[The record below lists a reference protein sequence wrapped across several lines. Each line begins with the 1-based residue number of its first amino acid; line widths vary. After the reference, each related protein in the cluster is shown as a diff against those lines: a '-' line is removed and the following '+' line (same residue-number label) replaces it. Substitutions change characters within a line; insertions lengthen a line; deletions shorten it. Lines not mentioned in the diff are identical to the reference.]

1 MTWELLS
8 FWLLLVVACVYAQ
21 RRGGLPERVV
31 AAQLL
36 TAAVLTVLCRA
47 GVSIRYSSID
57 LGVVLIDALLLIGLI
72 TVAVSVDR
80 AWPIPLTSLQAIA
93 VLGHFCKLVNPELWR
108 LGYALMTTAPAYP
121 AVILLIVGTYRH
133 DQRARPVVPEP
144 YSPVSLSL

>member
-1 MTWELLS
+1 MTWELSS

-57 LGVVLIDALLLIGLI
+57 LGVVMIDAFLLIGLI
-72 TVAVSVDR
+72 AVTVSVDR

-133 DQRARPVVPEP
+133 DRRARPVVREP
-144 YSPVSLSL
+144 YSSASLSL